1 MKLTEDRLALLNK
14 QARLDASVEI
24 ADLITESGEAVGT
37 KVILKIPV
45 DG

>member
-14 QARLDASVEI
+14 HAALSASI
-24 ADLITESGEAVGT
+24 GIIDLVSASGEPAGT

-45 DG
+45 